1 MKPGQ
6 GSHGHG
12 HGHGHGHAHPP
23 KPPSH
28 REEPGTGPSKAAG
41 RKRTAFLRG
50 LDPFKVG
57 VGLALGLGLTLGLT
71 AWGVQTHRA
80 KLADRHARLDET
92 LRALATALKAHPD
105 PPFRPTLAYLARLRD
120 LAATRSA
127 LGHLD
132 PGEGH
137 PDADRQ
143 TLLEGELAEI
153 LGDLD
158 RLRAAGRDPR
168 VLKDLRRAYGTALAD
183 LGALRQRSSL
193 EPPAW
198 EAELARACAAEGLP
212 PSALQDPGPRLDR
225 VDALAQELEELLGQA
240 LMEAKVLEQPGLEVV
255 SFLPVPDR
263 TILSAGGWQA
273 SGVGHDG
280 RDPGRMITFSLEGT
294 SLVHRLLNAGTW
306 ASLAK
311 VGPGPQGGRRYSVD
325 AACLRITEQGARR
338 ATRVIELAQAL
349 AQAWKAANP
358 LAPAPTFTAVPRKT
372 FEDIYTDVEPDAA
385 LGTPDG
391 KPDLDHWPTAGELA
405 TVKAAFGPGEDL
417 VLLRHTVAKVPH
429 LWVLAREGVT
439 YTSGG
444 DGPADRLALLPGGL
458 MLRLAEVEVPAVV
471 GTQAFTVVHVLGRPR
486 VVKRP

>member
-12 HGHGHGHAHPP
+12 HGHAHPP
-23 KPPSH
+23 KAPSH
-28 REEPGTGPSKAAG
+28 PEAPEAPAPKAA
-41 RKRTAFLRG
+41 RRRLPAFLRG

-71 AWGVQTHRA
+71 AWVVQTRRA
-80 KLADRHARLDET
+80 NVAHRHARLDQT
-92 LRALATALKAHPD
+92 LKALATTLKAHPD
-105 PPFRPTLAYLARLRD
+105 PPFRPTPAYLARLQD
-120 LAATRSA
+120 LASLRSA

-143 TLLEGELAEI
+143 SILESELAEVH
-153 LGDLD
+153 GDLE
-158 RLRAAGRDPR
+158 RLRASARDPR
-168 VLKDLRRAYGTALAD
+168 ILDALRSAYASARAD
-183 LGALRQRSSL
+183 LAALKKASAL
-193 EPPAW
+193 DPPAW
-198 EAELARACAAEGLP
+198 DAELARACAAEGLA
-212 PSALQDPGPRLDR
+212 PSLLQASDARLDR
-225 VDALAQELEELLGQA
+225 VEATARELEEVLGLA

-255 SFLPVPDR
+255 SFLPMSDR
-263 TILSAGGWQA
+263 TVVSAGGWQA
-273 SGVGHDG
+273 SGLGHDG
-280 RDPGRMITFSLEGT
+280 REPGRMVAFALEGT
-294 SLVHRLLNAGTW
+294 SLVHRLLNIGTW

-311 VGPGPQGGRRYSVD
+311 VESGPQGNRRYSVD
-325 AACLRITEQGARR
+325 AACLRITEQGTRR
-338 ATRVIELAQAL
+338 AQRVIELAQAL
-349 AQAWKAANP
+349 ATSWTEANP
-358 LAPAPTFTAVPRKT
+358 LAPAPTFTPVPRKT
-372 FEDIYTDVEPDAA
+372 FEDIYTDVEADAA

-405 TVKAAFGPGEDL
+405 TVKAAFGPREDL

-429 LWVLAREGVT
+429 LWILAREGVT

-458 MLRLAEVEVPAVV
+458 MLRLGEVEVPAVV
-471 GTQAFTVVHVLGRPR
+471 GTQAFAVVQVLGRPR